1 MWSLVHY
8 TIGLSIAAAG
18 IALFLTVRRRR
29 GAPAQRRSPL
39 EPHAQGLAVERERAA
54 ELLDHDARDER
65 AEIADLVAQHDRRR
79 ASTTGLSASE
89 RPSTVQVTCS
99 TGPKRIAAIA
109 SASRPRATAAGS
121 VSIVSPLPGR
131 HDPLVVRRRE
141 RDGVGLDE
149 ARLET
154 ASLDPRGDTELV
166 EQRRHLLGRL
176 RDHRHE
182 AEAALVELAASLER
196 PREPVDGRERRPQVV
211 AGQRDDAGEALV
223 VGHRVPF
230 YRMTRSGNEVV
241 GDLQA
246 STPEVRIGLTRAGVT
261 GVQKAIRIRH
271 EGREKT
277 FSAEISCTVD
287 LDPAQKG
294 VHMSRFPEIF
304 GEAVDEV
311 VIGEAFLVETLAEHI
326 AAHVVRRQDAL
337 RAEVQIRAQYPLERR
352 TPGHRPADAGDRD
365 ADRDR
370 RRVAD
375 AGPAGRRR
383 RGVRHQRL
391 PVRAGTR
398 PRRGDGTAAR
408 GRLRAERDIDRILEL
423 VPLATHNQ
431 RGRGTLL
438 VGTDENVNAEHLVD
452 IVEHSMSS
460 PIYELLKRPDELFVV
475 EHAHLQP
482 RFVEDS
488 VRYALS
494 ATLER
499 YPELADCDFVHSRQV
514 NLETIHRHDVLAE
527 RVEHRRR
534 VARRARRRATAGRR
548 ADRAPRDWLS
558 AA

>member
-1 MWSLVHY
+1 
-8 TIGLSIAAAG
+8 
-18 IALFLTVRRRR
+18 
-29 GAPAQRRSPL
+29 
-39 EPHAQGLAVERERAA
+39 
-54 ELLDHDARDER
+54 
-65 AEIADLVAQHDRRR
+65 
-79 ASTTGLSASE
+79 
-89 RPSTVQVTCS
+89 
-99 TGPKRIAAIA
+99 
-109 SASRPRATAAGS
+109 
-121 VSIVSPLPGR
+121 
-131 HDPLVVRRRE
+131 
-141 RDGVGLDE
+141 
-149 ARLET
+149 
-154 ASLDPRGDTELV
+154 
-166 EQRRHLLGRL
+166 
-176 RDHRHE
+176 
-182 AEAALVELAASLER
+182 
-196 PREPVDGRERRPQVV
+196 
-211 AGQRDDAGEALV
+211 
-223 VGHRVPF
+223 
-230 YRMTRSGNEVV
+230 MTRFGTEFV

-304 GEAVDEV
+304 SEAVDEV

-326 AAHVVRRQDAL
+326 ASHVVRRQDAL

-352 TPGHRPADAGDRD
+352 TPVSGLPTQEIATLIGIAAASQARV
-365 ADRDR
+365 
-370 RRVAD
+370 RRVVGVEAFGINACPCAQGLVRGAATERLLE
-375 AGPAGRRR
+375 AGFAG
-383 RGVRHQRL
+383 VD
-391 PVRAGTR
+391 V
-398 PRRGDGTAAR
+398 
-408 GRLRAERDIDRILEL
+408 ERILEL

-438 VGTDENVNAEHLVD
+438 VGTDASVNAEHLVD

-499 YPELADCDFVHSRQV
+499 YPELADGDFVHSRQV

-527 RVEHRRR
+527 RSSTVGELRGELNG
-534 VARRARRRATAGRR
+534 RATA
-548 ADRAPRDWLS
+548 APTELRDWLS